1 MAWISGRTWIAS
13 LVFLFLLAAGVFFVV
28 IVREQQQSIPMPD
41 ESVVELTVE
50 HEGTTYKL
58 VHGDLYRV
66 ASPDRLVFV
75 EMMYDKDFRKTNYA
89 SQDGQVFRVDT
100 DTAKRYPTRR
110 HFEDGFE
117 NADQIT
123 DLIGEQRGWTSF
135 TLQSSSTPSV
145 PEYVQLRSRIL
156 RSEATFLDNRVEPSS
171 EIVRTGARALK
182 CYSLAPT
189 PKMICAKASLST
201 ELLYFVKGDDVW
213 FSGWYFIP
221 ESGMPF
227 TLMDLESTWIKEH
240 PGMRIMIEDG
250 AAMFE
255 LKWATK
261 PKYRQP
267 KANRVRIPVGRWVHL
282 KARLHLS
289 ESVDG
294 QVQLWQD
301 GSKLIDEPGQTL
313 PLAGAIYDS
322 LEIGIS
328 AHSFG
333 PNPAT
338 VYVDD
343 VAISDQPID

>member
-1 MAWISGRTWIAS
+1 MVSLNRRTWIAW
-13 LVFLFLLAAGVFFVV
+13 LVFFAVVAVGVLLVV
-28 IVREQQQSIPMPD
+28 IVREQHSIPMPD

-50 HEGTTYKL
+50 NEGTTYKL

-75 EMMYDKDFRKTNYA
+75 EKIYDKDFRKTNYA

-100 DTAKRYPTRR
+100 DTGKRYPTRR
-110 HFEDGFE
+110 HFEDSFE
-117 NADQIT
+117 NANHIT
-123 DLIGEQRGWTSF
+123 DLIDEQRGWTSF

-156 RSEATFLDNRVEPSS
+156 RDEADFLDNRVEPSP
-171 EIVRTGARALK
+171 EIVHTGVGALK
-182 CYSLAPT
+182 CYSLPPT

-221 ESGMPF
+221 EGGIPF

-267 KANRVRIPVGRWVHL
+267 KATRVPIPVARWVHL

-301 GSKLIDEPGQTL
+301 GSKLIDEAGQTL

>member
-1 MAWISGRTWIAS
+1 MGWMSKRIWTAA
-13 LVFLFLLAAGVFFVV
+13 FLLLLGAGVCFVV
-28 IVREQQQSIPMPD
+28 IVRGQQPSIPMPD
-41 ESVVELTVE
+41 VSLVELTVE

-58 VHGDLYRV
+58 VNGDLYRV

-75 EMMYDKDFRKTNYA
+75 EKVYDKGFWEKNYTRRE
-89 SQDGQVFRVDT
+89 GRIFRVDG
-100 DTAKRYPTRR
+100 DTGKEYPTRR
-110 HFEDGFE
+110 YFEEGFE
-117 NADQIT
+117 NADRIT
-123 DLIGEQRGWTSF
+123 DLIGIERGWNSF

-145 PEYVQLRSRIL
+145 PEYVQLRNRIL
-156 RSEATFLDNRVEPSS
+156 RGEAEFIDNRVEPSS
-171 EIVRTGARALK
+171 EVVHTGVKALK

-189 PKMICAKASLST
+189 PKMVCTKASLST

-221 ESGMPF
+221 AGGMPF

-255 LKWATK
+255 LKWAGK

-267 KANRVRIPVGRWVHL
+267 QTERVRIPMGRWVNL

-289 ESVDG
+289 ESADG
-294 QVQLWQD
+294 RVQLWQD
-301 GSKLIDEPGQTL
+301 GQKLIDQSGQTL

-322 LEIGIS
+322 LEVGIS

-333 PNPAT
+333 PDSAT
-338 VYVDD
+338 LYVDD
-343 VAISDQPID
+343 VVISDKPID

>member
-1 MAWISGRTWIAS
+1 MGWISRNTWMTSTA
-13 LVFLFLLAAGVFFVV
+13 FLLLLAASVLFVV
-28 IVREQQQSIPMPD
+28 IVRKQQQSIPMPD

-50 HEGTTYKL
+50 NDGTTYKL

-75 EMMYDKDFRKTNYA
+75 EKIYDKDFRETNYA
-89 SQDGQVFRVDT
+89 SENGLVFRVDT
-100 DTAKRYPTRR
+100 NTGKRYPARR

-117 NADQIT
+117 NADLIT
-123 DLIGEQRGWTSF
+123 DLIDEQRGWTCF

-145 PEYVQLRSRIL
+145 PEYVQLRNRIL
-156 RSEATFLDNRVEPSS
+156 RGEAKFLDNRVEPSS
-171 EIVRTGARALK
+171 ENVRTGARALK
-182 CYSLAPT
+182 CYSLPPT
-189 PKMICAKASLST
+189 TMMVCAKASLST
-201 ELLYFVKGDDVW
+201 ELFYFVKGDDVW

-221 ESGMPF
+221 EGGIPF

-250 AAMFE
+250 AALFE
-255 LKWATK
+255 LKWVTK

-267 KANRVRIPVGRWVHL
+267 KANQVRIPVGRWVHL
-282 KARLHLS
+282 KAQLHLS
-289 ESVDG
+289 ESADG
-294 QVQLWQD
+294 RVQLWQD
-301 GSKLIDEPGQTL
+301 ERKLIDEQGQTL
-313 PLAGAIYDS
+313 PLASAIYDS

-343 VAISDQPID
+343 VAISDRPID

>member
-1 MAWISGRTWIAS
+1 MKKLSAPLAFVLSVLLLGASSVLAQSSATPKERPLIERIQGREFPSVFQAWSPAQNIEDAS
-13 LVFLFLLAAGVFFVV
+13 PLHTVARHDLVFNGPEFFGLRWNRKPTGLADGFTAESIGRAKSFRQKLLTLNPNLVL
-28 IVREQQQSIPMPD
+28 IVEIRYRDAHKSYLP
-41 ESVVELTVE
+41 
-50 HEGTTYKL
+50 EGHKWWL
-58 VHGDLYRV
+58 RN
-66 ASPDRLVFV
+66 
-75 EMMYDKDFRKTNYA
+75 EE
-89 SQDGQVFRVDT
+89 GQVVPGWDEGGYFCLDFHNPEFRSQV
-100 DTAKRYPTRR
+100 
-110 HFEDGFE
+110 
-117 NADQIT
+117 
-123 DLIGEQRGWTSF
+123 
-135 TLQSSSTPSV
+135 
-145 PEYVQLRSRIL
+145 
-156 RSEATFLDNRVEPSS
+156 
-171 EIVRTGARALK
+171 ARQ
-182 CYSLAPT
+182 
-189 PKMICAKASLST
+189 AKASLST

-221 ESGMPF
+221 EGGMPF

-267 KANRVRIPVGRWVHL
+267 EANRVRIPVGRWVHL

-289 ESVDG
+289 ESADG

-301 GSKLIDEPGQTL
+301 ERKLIDEQGQTL